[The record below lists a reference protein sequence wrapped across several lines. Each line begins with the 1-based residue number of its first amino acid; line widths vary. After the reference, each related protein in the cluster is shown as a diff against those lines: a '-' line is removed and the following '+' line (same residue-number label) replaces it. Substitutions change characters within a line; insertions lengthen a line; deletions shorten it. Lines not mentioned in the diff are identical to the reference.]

1 MERNKEHLNPIP
13 PSPGFTWRRII
24 TIAGLVVLGITPWVQ
39 AQQAPPDLP
48 AFCPPL
54 TSIATP
60 TLFDMLFGTTP
71 IRFPF
76 Q

>member
-1 MERNKEHLNPIP
+1 M
-13 PSPGFTWRRII
+13 
-24 TIAGLVVLGITPWVQ
+24 AGLFVLGITPWAY
-39 AQQAPPDLP
+39 AQLDAPNQP

-60 TLFDMLFGTTP
+60 TLFNALWGTTP
-71 IRFPF
+71 IRFPY